1 MDQDLENQ
9 IIFIIKKNV
18 NKFGSCSIKQAAQS
32 IFYNDI
38 TLSEQKKLTKLIVKK
53 LHFISE
59 TKDGDIIIKKNL
71 MYNGEKVDTNE
82 NYKGLEIIMYIIVGI
97 ASYLVFKVFLPS
109 LTK

>member
-1 MDQDLENQ
+1 MDQNLENQ
-9 IIFIIKKNV
+9 IIFIIEKDV

-59 TKDGDIIIKKNL
+59 TKSGEIIIKKNL
-71 MYNGEKVDTNE
+71 KYNGENVDSNE
-82 NYKGLEIIMYIIVGI
+82 SYKGLEIIMYLIVGI